1 MHRTVF
7 SSNSSVSPISQ
18 PYETYINDHNDN
30 LKYTKNIR
38 WASDLR
44 GNHFNDGLLSPSY
57 IDESDSLSSSP
68 IYIGDT
74 PTSSRT
80 FIYESPYI
88 NRNERKIISNSLSNR
103 ENLQENTPVIRQR
116 AHRRCTSTGTPILIS
131 SSSRSRHHDHEG
143 FLIPDLPSS
152 NSRRKSY
159 GKSMNTGCSRDSD
172 YISNTKIN
180 NVDSD
185 NYESL
190 DNCKK
195 DTVHIT
201 MPPRL
206 GIPSQTP
213 LNSRD
218 LLRKSPLPIVI
229 ANAED
234 RSVYMGDKLAMRAKE
249 IQNEKDLYEKKKN
262 YRYISPNMKTS
273 NNIPPRKEI
282 DHTLYQMDHIYKTSP
297 AAKYVDYIDD
307 HDYVLYHGEL
317 LRNRYNLKPSIYS
330 RSESYVPSF
339 NQGNGR
345 SRSLASYYGIN
356 YSVSTSTLPSPVATH
371 RSNSIAS
378 IQNCHSLPR
387 SSILTNIKRR
397 RIGSYNVNPD
407 DHLLQQ
413 HLQLLDKSLDNN
425 HTHSD
430 DDYELNRMFDSPE
443 YKSKDIHRR
452 ISSMN
457 NEDDYKQKKITPK
470 FRDVTHSIDHYNRSG
485 SYNGEIIESDIK
497 LNDRRR
503 KIEDLQ
509 DVDIENYSMRRID
522 RSDRRSSSL
531 IRRRSKSVF
540 DRKSHSKEK
549 STNKNRLSSIED
561 NLYSNEINMD
571 LNFNQSIPNVY
582 DVEGTCE
589 NSAVNIETFTILNE
603 QENSQT
609 IEISNK
615 QFNNC
620 ASIEEFGDIP
630 SENLS
635 NSSLDDIPHPISKST
650 SRKKNRTKQ
659 IDINT
664 GDIDVYDKLKGLNEN
679 SIDQDINDDI
689 LDNFIENDNIG
700 NDNGIENDNTEDQ
713 SLALSNNHTNDTI
726 NPNNNKKKLNRS
738 KIKKTK
744 ETSNKSKSGRQY
756 SRRKHI
762 DYHIPL
768 NQVNPKI
775 GEISLLERD
784 DETSKENLNRRYP
797 RRVRTAPLKWYLGER
812 LEYQRDEKSE
822 LGYTIAAIHKVANPK
837 MIPNERGSIYPNGNG
852 RLSVAS
858 MATTTSSPLLRNNEI
873 EGKKTSHSYST
884 DEFGDTEY
892 EKQNNINDVASDLSL
907 LEVIEDNII
916 DHNHKPKKKINKKDK
931 ENVMKSSN
939 SLRNPSINH
948 HNNTSKSQKTKK
960 TTKINSNKENIS
972 EDSANAVT
980 LYDQDIGKNYNMIT
994 VFNRKDLCWADVEYT
1009 IGKPY
1014 NVALSFISSQATCC
1028 EVCLPPQTE
1037 KGLDESQDNYILGH
1051 VHTAPDD
1058 KSLQIMISDN
1068 NLYNIGHGDWFLIP
1082 DHTHYNFNNTSTYSD
1097 IFISLYVIKDI
1108 E

>member
-7 SSNSSVSPISQ
+7 SSNSSVSPIRQ

-30 LKYTKNIR
+30 LRYTKNIR
-38 WASDLR
+38 WTSDLR
-44 GNHFNDGLLSPSY
+44 SNHFNDGLLSPSY

-80 FIYESPYI
+80 FIYESPYM
-88 NRNERKIISNSLSNR
+88 NRNERKIINNSLSNR

-131 SSSRSRHHDHEG
+131 SSSRSHHHDNEG

-152 NSRRKSY
+152 NSRRKSHR
-159 GKSMNTGCSRDSD
+159 KSMNTRYSKDSD

-180 NVDSD
+180 NIDSD

-190 DNCKK
+190 GDFKK

-249 IQNEKDLYEKKKN
+249 IQNEKDLYEKNRN
-262 YRYISPNMKTS
+262 YRYISPKMKAL
-273 NNIPPRKEI
+273 NNTPPRKEI
-282 DHTLYQMDHIYKTSP
+282 DHNLYQMDYIYKTSP
-297 AAKYVDYIDD
+297 TAKYVDYIDD

-317 LRNRYNLKPSIYS
+317 LRNRYNMKPSIYS

-339 NQGNGR
+339 NQENGR

-356 YSVSTSTLPSPVATH
+356 YSVSSTSALPSPVTTH

-397 RIGSYNVNPD
+397 RIGSYNINPD

-443 YKSKDIHRR
+443 YKSKSTHRR

-457 NEDDYKQKKITPK
+457 NEDDYKQKKLTPK
-470 FRDVTHSIDHYNRSG
+470 FRDITHSIDHYNRSG
-485 SYNGEIIESDIK
+485 SYNKEIVENDTK

-503 KIEDLQ
+503 KIENLQ
-509 DVDIENYSMRRID
+509 DIDIENYSMKRID

-540 DRKSHSKEK
+540 DRENYSKEK
-549 STNKNRLSSIED
+549 STNNKNKLSNIEE
-561 NLYSNEINMD
+561 NLYSNKINMD

-582 DVEGTCE
+582 DIGDTCE
-589 NSAVNIETFTILNE
+589 NSAMNIETFTILNE
-603 QENSQT
+603 QENNET
-609 IEISNK
+609 IEMSNK
-615 QFNNC
+615 KFKNC
-620 ASIEEFGDIP
+620 TSIEEFDDIP

-664 GDIDVYDKLKGLNEN
+664 GDIDVYDGLKGLNEN

-689 LDNFIENDNIG
+689 LDNFIENDN
-700 NDNGIENDNTEDQ
+700 DTENDNTENQ
-713 SLALSNNHTNDTI
+713 SLALSNNHINDTI
-726 NPNNNKKKLNRS
+726 NPNNNKKKLNRN
-738 KIKKTK
+738 KTKKTK
-744 ETSNKSKSGRQY
+744 ETFNKSKSGRQY

-775 GEISLLERD
+775 GEISLPEKE

-858 MATTTSSPLLRNNEI
+858 MATTTSSPLLRNNEM
-873 EGKKTSHSYST
+873 EEKKSSHSYSA

-892 EKQNNINDVASDLSL
+892 EKRNNINNVTLDLSL
-907 LEVIEDNII
+907 PEVIEDNI
-916 DHNHKPKKKINKKDK
+916 DHNHKPKKKINKKNK
-931 ENVMKSSN
+931 ESLIKSSN
-939 SLRNPSINH
+939 SLKNSSINH

-960 TTKINSNKENIS
+960 TTRINSNKEKVS
-972 EDSANAVT
+972 EDSANAVI
-980 LYDQDIGKNYNMIT
+980 LYDQDIDKNYNMIA